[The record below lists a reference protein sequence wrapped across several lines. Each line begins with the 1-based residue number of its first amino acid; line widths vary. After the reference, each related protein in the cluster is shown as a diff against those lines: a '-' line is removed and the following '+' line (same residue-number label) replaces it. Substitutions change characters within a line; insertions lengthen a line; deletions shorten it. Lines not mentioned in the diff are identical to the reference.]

1 MGHHYRQLT
10 HEERYQIRAL
20 IELGVS
26 RAEIARRL
34 GRSRS
39 TIGRELNRNGHGRH
53 YDVSKAQ
60 RLSDKRRRNAE
71 KANKRVAS
79 LIAWVE
85 ERLRDD
91 QWSPEQISGSIGSF
105 GFPLVSHEWIYRH
118 VARDRARGGEL
129 YLHLRHK
136 QKKYRK
142 RYGSSARRGPIPER
156 RDISERPAIVES
168 RSRIGDWEGDS
179 VVGSGA
185 AALVTLVERSSGTT
199 VIRKVERSTAEL
211 TAKAI
216 ISALGPWC
224 RQVKTLT
231 LDNGSE
237 FAHHQHVSNQL
248 GCGIYF
254 ARPYHSW
261 ERGTNENT
269 NGLIRQYFP
278 KGTDFSG
285 VTDKQIQEV
294 EDKLNL
300 RPRKRLSYKAPIE
313 LMAAA

>member
-10 HEERYQIRAL
+10 QEERYQISAL
-20 IELGVS
+20 MELEWPQ
-26 RAEIARRL
+26 AEIARKL
-34 GRSRS
+34 GRDRS
-39 TIGRELNRNGHGRH
+39 TISREVHRNRQGKR
-53 YDVSKAQ
+53 YQATTAQ
-60 RLSDKRRRNAE
+60 RMSDKRRREAA
-71 KANKRVAS
+71 KDHKRIAP
-79 LIAWVE
+79 LIEWVE
-85 ERLRDD
+85 KRLAAD
-91 QWSPEQISGSIGSF
+91 QWSPEQIAGSMASF
-105 GFPLVSHEWIYRH
+105 GSSLVSHEWIYRH
-118 VARDRARGGEL
+118 LERDRAKGGKL

-136 QKKYRK
+136 RKKYRK
-142 RYGSSARRGPIPER
+142 RYGSGTRRGPIPNR
-156 RDISERPAIVES
+156 RDIAERPQVVER

-179 VVGSGA
+179 VVGPGP
-185 AALVTLVERSSGTT
+185 AALVTLVERKSGTT

-216 ISALGPWC
+216 VSALGPWLG
-224 RQVKTLT
+224 QVKTLT

-237 FAHHQHVSNQL
+237 FAHHTVVTEQL
-248 GCGIYF
+248 GCKVYF

-278 KGTDFSG
+278 KGTDFS
-285 VTDKQIQEV
+285 KISKEQIQEV

-313 LMAAA
+313 LMVA